1 MDSPLVLWFPAADM
15 TTLIIVVDASFILGL
30 VLVARGVVCS
40 GGAPVY
46 ASCSRHT
53 MDSLLSLLVYTTAL
67 GPGSQPQL
75 KTLLPAIGGRRGS
88 CKQLFTD

>member
-30 VLVARGVVCS
+30 VLVASGVVCS

-46 ASCSRHT
+46 IC
-53 MDSLLSLLVYTTAL
+53 VV
-67 GPGSQPQL
+67 
-75 KTLLPAIGGRRGS
+75 
-88 CKQLFTD
+88 

>member
-30 VLVARGVVCS
+30 VLVASGVVCS

-53 MDSLLSLLVYTTAL
+53 MDSLLNYAAPGLLVYNNIAV
-67 GPGSQPQL
+67 
-75 KTLLPAIGGRRGS
+75 
-88 CKQLFTD
+88 DV

>member
-1 MDSPLVLWFPAADM
+1 MCR
-15 TTLIIVVDASFILGL
+15 ILGL

-53 MDSLLSLLVYTTAL
+53 MDSLLNYAAPGLLVYNNIAV
-67 GPGSQPQL
+67 
-75 KTLLPAIGGRRGS
+75 
-88 CKQLFTD
+88 DV